1 MKMGLETWLSL
12 QPHQPTIAETQQLFE
27 VVDRDLTDASKDL
40 SPDTRFSL
48 AYNAAL
54 KLCTIALH
62 AEGYETKRRQLGQH
76 LTAINSLEHTLGEEL
91 KETMVFL
98 YRCSTKRG
106 QAMYERVGVVSR
118 QDADDLVQT
127 ARKLRAD
134 VVTWLRR
141 RHPGL
146 VPDGVK

>member
-1 MKMGLETWLSL
+1 MGLETWSSL
-12 QPHQPTIAETQQLFE
+12 RPHQPTIAETQQLFE
-27 VVDRDLTDASKDL
+27 VVDRDLSDASKDV

-62 AEGYETKRRQLGQH
+62 AEGYEPKRREPGQH
-76 LTAINSLEHTLGEEL
+76 LTAVNSLEQTLGEKQ

-98 YRCSTKRG
+98 SRCSRKRG
-106 QAMYERVGVVSR
+106 RAMYERVGVVSR

-134 VVTWLRR
+134 VVAWLRR

-146 VPDGVK
+146 VPDVVK